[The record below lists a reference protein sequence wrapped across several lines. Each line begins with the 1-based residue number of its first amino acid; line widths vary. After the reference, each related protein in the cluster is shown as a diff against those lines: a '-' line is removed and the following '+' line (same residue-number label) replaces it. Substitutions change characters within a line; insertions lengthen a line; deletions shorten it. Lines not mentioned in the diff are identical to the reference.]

1 MRFGQFVFVSIT
13 ALISVAANA
22 ETVDVTSKNGKEN
35 SALVYGLYRPL
46 DGGTGKIE
54 GSEDQGDKRGGNGS
68 IVMSLEKCTTGEGQK
83 CLVHGLRLLMI
94 LAKKQR
100 LN

>member
-1 MRFGQFVFVSIT
+1 MLLNSVRPTAAAFVSGTLIALLSVT
-13 ALISVAANA
+13 AQA

-83 CLVHGLRLLMI
+83 VPTFTVCGCL
-94 LAKKQR
+94 
-100 LN
+100 